1 MKHGTRAEIQMR
13 LNRLAAGL
21 EEIRRMEGLWTTGED
36 GKPTWLPSDDGSP
49 PTIQP
54 ALPPK
59 EPDEGRP

>member
-21 EEIRRMEGLWTTGED
+21 EEIRRTEGLRTTGED
-36 GKPTWLPSDDGSP
+36 GKPTWLPPDDGSP